1 MILPEEKYELD
12 GKEILLRSAR
22 ENADDA
28 NMLID
33 YLKTVTGETRFL
45 IREPDEVKCTTE
57 GELNFIL
64 VRGYIATVYNI
75 IKTDSRDNLCFDMM
89 EKI

>member
-12 GKEILLRSAR
+12 GKEILLRSAK
-22 ENADDA
+22 ENTDEA

-45 IREPDEVKCTTE
+45 LSEPDEVKYTTE
-57 GELNFIL
+57 GELGFIKEH
-64 VRGYIATVYNI
+64 NE
-75 IKTDSRDNLCFDMM
+75 SEN
-89 EKI
+89 